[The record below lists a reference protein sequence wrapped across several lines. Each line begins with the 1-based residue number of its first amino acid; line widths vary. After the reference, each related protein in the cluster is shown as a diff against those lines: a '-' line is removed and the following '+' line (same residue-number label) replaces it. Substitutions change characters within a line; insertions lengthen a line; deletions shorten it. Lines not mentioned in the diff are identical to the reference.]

1 MVKSFSS
8 ADLQGNP
15 LGGREASLDEVDFV
29 TALDEV
35 DIVTL
40 YKRATT
46 VTVTIDPTTVT
57 IVPTTVT
64 IVPRQTY
71 VP

>member
-8 ADLQGNP
+8 ADLRGNP
-15 LGGREASLDEVDFV
+15 LGGRELDEVDVV
-29 TALDEV
+29 TIL
-35 DIVTL
+35 
-40 YKRATT
+40 KRATT

-57 IVPTTVT
+57 IVP
-64 IVPRQTY
+64 RETY

>member
-1 MVKSFSS
+1 MVESFSS

-15 LGGREASLDEVDFV
+15 LGGREAALDELDIV
-29 TALDEV
+29 TALDKV
-35 DIVTL
+35 DIVTV
-40 YKRATT
+40 YKRGTT

-57 IVPTTVT
+57 IVP
-64 IVPRQTY
+64 RQTY

>member
-8 ADLQGNP
+8 ADLRGNP
-15 LGGREASLDEVDFV
+15 LGGREA
-29 TALDEV
+29 ALDEV
-35 DIVTL
+35 DIVTI

-57 IVPTTVT
+57 IVP
-64 IVPRQTY
+64 RQTY

>member
-1 MVKSFSS
+1 MVTSFSS

-15 LGGREASLDEVDFV
+15 LGGRE
-29 TALDEV
+29 LDEV
-35 DIVTL
+35 DIVTV

-57 IVPTTVT
+57 IVS
-64 IVPRQTY
+64 RQTY
-71 VP
+71 VPKYHHVEVWYD